1 MAFFICRMMKKKTK
15 SQEKKQQKKKCG
27 WLKWLLSSIQTKI
40 TVIFMLL
47 LLATIEIIGAY
58 FTRQMEQTSIDNFQ
72 TTIQLQSIVTEQLT
86 NQLVKNGKS
95 SDRMM
100 NQIVT
105 DYNNSSISEI
115 EVVDSKNVIRA
126 VSSLNEN
133 DRVGQLS
140 NNRDIREVIN
150 IGQTKTAV
158 TSDKTGSY
166 MVQITPL
173 TSGTNIVGAV
183 YVKASMADVFD
194 NLRNVSIMF
203 LTASLLA
210 VVVAAVASMF
220 ISRAIT
226 KPIEELRQQAMQ
238 VADGDYSAQVKIYSN
253 DELGQLGA
261 AFNTLSAR
269 IEQTQEQS
277 ESERRRLDSVLS
289 HMTDGV
295 IATDRH
301 GNVSIINQ
309 MAQDFLNIKA
319 DDAINKPISQ
329 ILGLGEEYTS
339 QDLISSQSDMQVT
352 VNGGANDEMILH
364 ASFTLIKRV
373 TGFVSGA
380 VCVLHDVTEQIKN
393 EDEQRQFVS
402 NVSHELRTPLTSVR
416 AYIEALNEGAWKDPE
431 IAPQFLQVTQD
442 ETERMIRMVNDL
454 LVLSRMDRGTTKLE
468 LEWVNFTDF
477 VSHLLNRFDM
487 IVEHDQG
494 EAQSESKRYVI
505 KRDLGN
511 QALWIEIDTDQMMRV
526 IDNIMNNAIKYSPD
540 GGTITVRLRQRQNQV
555 LLSIADQGLGIPR
568 KDLSKIFDRFYRAD
582 KARSRAQG
590 GTGLGLAIA
599 KEIVNV
605 HGGKIWADS
614 REGHGSTFYISLP
627 YEPMEEEDE
636 WDEV

>member
-1 MAFFICRMMKKKTK
+1 MKKKTK
-15 SQEKKQQKKKCG
+15 SQEKKQQKQKKKRG

-86 NQLVKNGKS
+86 NQLVKNSKS

-105 DYNNSSISEI
+105 DYNNSAISEI
-115 EVVDSKNVIRA
+115 EIVDSKNVIRA

-140 NNRDIREVIN
+140 SNRDIREVIN
-150 IGQTKTAV
+150 TGQIKTAV

-238 VADGDYSAQVKIYSN
+238 VADGDYSAQVQIYSN

-352 VNGGANDEMILH
+352 VNGGTNDEMILH

-416 AYIEALNEGAWKDPE
+416 AYIEALNEGAWKNPE

-494 EAQSESKRYVI
+494 EAQSESKQYVI

-540 GGTITVRLRQRQNQV
+540 GGTITVRLQQRQNQV

-599 KEIVNV
+599 KEIVNA

>member
-1 MAFFICRMMKKKTK
+1 MKKKTK
-15 SQEKKQQKKKCG
+15 SQEKKQQKQKKKRG

-105 DYNNSSISEI
+105 DYNNSAISEI

-150 IGQTKTAV
+150 AGQIKTAV

-238 VADGDYSAQVKIYSN
+238 VADGDYSAQVQIYSN

-352 VNGGANDEMILH
+352 VNGGTNDEMILH

-494 EAQSESKRYVI
+494 EAQSESKQYVI

-540 GGTITVRLRQRQNQV
+540 GGTITVRLQQRQNQV

-599 KEIVNV
+599 KEIVNA

>member
-1 MAFFICRMMKKKTK
+1 MKKKTK
-15 SQEKKQQKKKCG
+15 SQEKEQQKQKKKRG

-86 NQLVKNGKS
+86 NQLVKNSKS

-105 DYNNSSISEI
+105 DYNNSAISEI
-115 EVVDSKNVIRA
+115 EIVDSKNVIRA

-140 NNRDIREVIN
+140 SNRDIREVIN
-150 IGQTKTAV
+150 TGQIKTAV

-238 VADGDYSAQVKIYSN
+238 VADGDYSAQVQIYSN

-352 VNGGANDEMILH
+352 VNGGTNDEMILH

-494 EAQSESKRYVI
+494 EAQSESKQYVI

-540 GGTITVRLRQRQNQV
+540 GGTITVRLQQRQNQV
-555 LLSIADQGLGIPR
+555 LLSIADQGLGISR

-599 KEIVNV
+599 KEIVNA

>member
-261 AFNTLSAR
+261 TFNTLSAR

>member
-1 MAFFICRMMKKKTK
+1 MDGLMKKDKKARKEKVKKEKTNL
-15 SQEKKQQKKKCG
+15 
-27 WLKWLLSSIQTKI
+27 LKRAVSSIQTKI
-40 TVIFMLL
+40 ALIFMLL

-58 FTRQMEQTSIDNFQ
+58 FTRQMEQTSINNFQ
-72 TTIQLQSIVTEQLT
+72 TTIQLQPIVTDQLT
-86 NQLVKNGKS
+86 AQLVKNGKS
-95 SDRMM
+95 ADRKM
-100 NQIVT
+100 NQIIT
-105 DYNNSSISEI
+105 DYSNDAISEI
-115 EVVDSKNVIRA
+115 QVVDSKNVIRA
-126 VSSLNEN
+126 VSNLNDKN
-133 DRVGQLS
+133 RVGQLS
-140 NNRDIREVIN
+140 NNGDIREVIN
-150 IGQTKTAV
+150 SGQQKTQV
-158 TSDKTGSY
+158 TSDQKGSF
-166 MVQITPL
+166 MVQIVPL

-183 YVKASMADVFD
+183 YVRASMADVFN
-194 NLRNVSIMF
+194 NLRNISMMF

-210 VVVAAVASMF
+210 VVVAAIASIF

-226 KPIEELRQQAMQ
+226 RPIEELRQQAIQ
-238 VADGDYSAQVKIYSN
+238 VANGDYSTQVKIYSN

-261 AFNTLSAR
+261 AFNTLSVK
-269 IEQTQEQS
+269 IEQSNEQS

-301 GNVSIINQ
+301 GNVSIMNQ
-309 MAQDFLNIKA
+309 MAQDFLDVKA
-319 DDAINKPISQ
+319 EDAIKKPISQ
-329 ILGLGEEYTS
+329 VLGLGEDYTS
-339 QDLISSQSDMQVT
+339 QDLISNQSDMQVT
-352 VNGGANDEMILH
+352 VNAGTDDEMILH

-416 AYIEALNEGAWKDPE
+416 AYIEALNEGAWKDPA
-431 IAPQFLQVTQD
+431 IAPQFLDVTQK

-454 LVLSRMDRGTTKLE
+454 LVLSRMDRGATKLE
-468 LEWVNFTDF
+468 PEWVNFTDF

-494 EAQSESKRYVI
+494 EAQSDTKEYVI

-511 QALWIEIDTDQMMRV
+511 QALWVEIDTDQMMRV

-540 GGTITVRLRQRQNQV
+540 GGTITVRLTQNQNQI
-555 LLSIADQGLGIPR
+555 LLSISDQGLGIPR
-568 KDLSKIFDRFYRAD
+568 KDLGKIFDRFYRAD

-599 KEIVNV
+599 KEIVTA
-605 HGGKIWADS
+605 HGGRIWADS
-614 REGHGSTFYISLP
+614 REGHGSTFYIALP
-627 YEPMEEEDE
+627 YEPMDEEDE

>member
-1 MAFFICRMMKKKTK
+1 MKKKTK
-15 SQEKKQQKKKCG
+15 SQEKKQQQQKKKRG

-105 DYNNSSISEI
+105 DYNNSAISEI

-150 IGQTKTAV
+150 TGQIKTAV

-194 NLRNVSIMF
+194 NMRNVSIMF

-238 VADGDYSAQVKIYSN
+238 VADGDYSAQVQIYSN

-352 VNGGANDEMILH
+352 VNGGTNDEMILH

-494 EAQSESKRYVI
+494 EAQSESKQYVI

-540 GGTITVRLRQRQNQV
+540 GGTITVRLQQRQNQV

-599 KEIVNV
+599 KEIVNA

>member
-1 MAFFICRMMKKKTK
+1 M
-15 SQEKKQQKKKCG
+15 
-27 WLKWLLSSIQTKI
+27 KI

-58 FTRQMEQTSIDNFQ
+58 FTRQMEQTSIENFQ
-72 TTIQLQSIVTEQLT
+72 TTIQLQTIVTDQLT
-86 NQLVKNGKS
+86 NQLVKNGKTA
-95 SDRMM
+95 DRKM
-100 NQIVT
+100 NQIIT
-105 DYNNSSISEI
+105 DYNNDAISEI
-115 EVVDSKNVIRA
+115 QVIDNKNVIRA
-126 VSSLNEN
+126 VSNLNDK

-140 NNRDIREVIN
+140 SNSDVREVIN
-150 IGQTKTAV
+150 VGQPKTMV
-158 TSDKTGSY
+158 INSKKGNY
-166 MVQITPL
+166 MVQIVPL

-183 YVKASMADVFD
+183 YVRASMATVFA
-194 NLRNVSIMF
+194 NLRNISLMF
-203 LTASLLA
+203 LTATLLA
-210 VVVAAVASMF
+210 VLVAAVASLF

-226 KPIEELRQQAMQ
+226 QPIAELRQQAMQ
-238 VADGDYSAQVKIYSN
+238 VANGDYSTQVKIYSN
-253 DELGQLGA
+253 DELGQLGS

-269 IEQTQEQS
+269 IERSQEQS

-309 MAQDFLNIKA
+309 MAQDFLNLSA
-319 DDAINKPISQ
+319 DEAINKPISQ
-329 ILGLGEEYTS
+329 VLGLGDDYTS

-352 VNGGANDEMILH
+352 VNKGTPDEMILH

-416 AYIEALNEGAWKDPE
+416 AYIEALSEGAWKDPE
-431 IAPQFLQVTQD
+431 IAPKFLQVTQE

-454 LVLSRMDRGTTKLE
+454 LVLSRMDRGTTKPD

-487 IVEHDQG
+487 IVEHDKKDPKTN
-494 EAQSESKRYVI
+494 EKKYEI
-505 KRDLGN
+505 KRELGN

-540 GGTITVRLRQRQNQV
+540 GGTITVRLKQNQNWV
-555 LLSIADQGLGIPR
+555 LLSISDQGLGIPR
-568 KDLSKIFDRFYRAD
+568 KDLGKIFDRFYRAD

-599 KEIVNV
+599 KEIVTA
-605 HGGKIWADS
+605 HGGRIWADS

-627 YEPMEEEDE
+627 YEPMDEEDE

>member
-1 MAFFICRMMKKKTK
+1 MKKIRIR
-15 SQEKKQQKKKCG
+15 
-27 WLKWLLSSIQTKI
+27 LKRIFSSIQMKI
-40 TVIFMLL
+40 TLIFMLL

-58 FTRQMEQTSIDNFQ
+58 FTRQMEQTSIENFQ
-72 TTIQLQSIVTEQLT
+72 TTIQLQTIVTDQLT
-86 NQLVKNGKS
+86 NQLVKNGKTA
-95 SDRMM
+95 DRKM
-100 NQIVT
+100 NQIIT
-105 DYNNSSISEI
+105 DYNNDAISEI
-115 EVVDSKNVIRA
+115 QVIDNKNVIRA
-126 VSSLNEN
+126 VSNLNDK

-140 NNRDIREVIN
+140 SNSDVREVIN
-150 IGQTKTAV
+150 VGQPKTMV
-158 TSDKTGSY
+158 INSKKGNY
-166 MVQITPL
+166 MVQIVPL

-183 YVKASMADVFD
+183 YVRASMATVFA
-194 NLRNVSIMF
+194 NLRNISLMF
-203 LTASLLA
+203 LTATFLA
-210 VVVAAVASMF
+210 VLVAAVASLF

-226 KPIEELRQQAMQ
+226 QPIAELRQQAMQ
-238 VADGDYSAQVKIYSN
+238 VANGDYSTQVKIYSN
-253 DELGQLGA
+253 DELGQLGS

-269 IEQTQEQS
+269 IERSQEQS

-309 MAQDFLNIKA
+309 MAQDFLNLSA
-319 DDAINKPISQ
+319 DEAINKPISQ
-329 ILGLGEEYTS
+329 VLGLGDDYTS

-352 VNGGANDEMILH
+352 VNKGTPDEMILH

-416 AYIEALNEGAWKDPE
+416 AYIEALSEGAWKDPE
-431 IAPQFLQVTQD
+431 IAPKFLQVTQE

-454 LVLSRMDRGTTKLE
+454 LVLSRMDRGTTKPD

-487 IVEHDQG
+487 IVEHDKKDPKTN
-494 EAQSESKRYVI
+494 EKKYEI
-505 KRDLGN
+505 KRELGN

-540 GGTITVRLRQRQNQV
+540 GGTITVRLKQNQNWV
-555 LLSIADQGLGIPR
+555 LLSISDQGLGIPR
-568 KDLSKIFDRFYRAD
+568 KDLGKIFDRFYRAD

-599 KEIVNV
+599 KEIVTA
-605 HGGKIWADS
+605 HGGRIWADS

-627 YEPMEEEDE
+627 YEPMDEEDE

>member
-1 MAFFICRMMKKKTK
+1 MKKKTK
-15 SQEKKQQKKKCG
+15 SQEKKQQQQKKKRG

-86 NQLVKNGKS
+86 NQLVKNSKS

-105 DYNNSSISEI
+105 DYNNSAISEI
-115 EVVDSKNVIRA
+115 EIVDSKNVIRA

-140 NNRDIREVIN
+140 SNRDIREVIN
-150 IGQTKTAV
+150 TGQIKTAV

-238 VADGDYSAQVKIYSN
+238 VADGDYSAQVQIYSN

-352 VNGGANDEMILH
+352 VNGGTNDEMILH

-494 EAQSESKRYVI
+494 EAQSESKQYVI

-540 GGTITVRLRQRQNQV
+540 GGTITVRLQQRQNQV

-599 KEIVNV
+599 KEIVNA

-627 YEPMEEEDE
+627 YEPMEEEGE

>member
-1 MAFFICRMMKKKTK
+1 MMKKKTK

-86 NQLVKNGKS
+86 NQLVKNGKN

>member
-1 MAFFICRMMKKKTK
+1 MKKKTK
-15 SQEKKQQKKKCG
+15 SQEKKQQKRKQS

-105 DYNNSSISEI
+105 DYNNSAISEI

-150 IGQTKTAV
+150 TGQTKTAV

-238 VADGDYSAQVKIYSN
+238 VADGDYSAQVQIYSN

-339 QDLISSQSDMQVT
+339 QDLISSQSDMQVM

-540 GGTITVRLRQRQNQV
+540 GGTITIRLQQRQNQV

-599 KEIVNV
+599 KEIVNA

>member
-1 MAFFICRMMKKKTK
+1 MKKIRIR
-15 SQEKKQQKKKCG
+15 
-27 WLKWLLSSIQTKI
+27 LKRIFSSIQMKI
-40 TVIFMLL
+40 TLIFMLL

-58 FTRQMEQTSIDNFQ
+58 FTRQMEQTSIENFQ
-72 TTIQLQSIVTEQLT
+72 TTIQLQTIVTDQLT
-86 NQLVKNGKS
+86 NQLVKNGKTA
-95 SDRMM
+95 DRKM
-100 NQIVT
+100 NQIIT
-105 DYNNSSISEI
+105 DYNNDAISEI
-115 EVVDSKNVIRA
+115 QVIDNKNVIRA
-126 VSSLNEN
+126 VSNLNDK

-140 NNRDIREVIN
+140 SNSDVREVIN
-150 IGQTKTAV
+150 VGQPKTMV
-158 TSDKTGSY
+158 INSKKGNY
-166 MVQITPL
+166 MVQIVPL

-183 YVKASMADVFD
+183 YVRASMATVFA
-194 NLRNVSIMF
+194 NLRNISLMF
-203 LTASLLA
+203 LTATLLA
-210 VVVAAVASMF
+210 VLVAAVASLF

-226 KPIEELRQQAMQ
+226 QPIAELRQQAMQ
-238 VADGDYSAQVKIYSN
+238 VANGDYSTQVKIYSN
-253 DELGQLGA
+253 DELGQLGS

-269 IEQTQEQS
+269 IERSQEQS

-309 MAQDFLNIKA
+309 MAQDFLNLSA
-319 DDAINKPISQ
+319 DEAINKPISQ
-329 ILGLGEEYTS
+329 VLGLGDDYTS

-352 VNGGANDEMILH
+352 VNKGTPDEMILH

-416 AYIEALNEGAWKDPE
+416 AYIEALSEGAWKDPE
-431 IAPQFLQVTQD
+431 IAPKFLQVTQE

-454 LVLSRMDRGTTKLE
+454 LVLSRMDRGTTKPD

-487 IVEHDQG
+487 IVEHDKKDPKTN
-494 EAQSESKRYVI
+494 EKKYEI
-505 KRDLGN
+505 KRELGN

-540 GGTITVRLRQRQNQV
+540 GGTITVRLKQNQNWV
-555 LLSIADQGLGIPR
+555 LLSISDQGLGIPR
-568 KDLSKIFDRFYRAD
+568 KDLGKIFDRFYRAD

-599 KEIVNV
+599 KEIVTA
-605 HGGKIWADS
+605 HGGRIWADS

-627 YEPMEEEDE
+627 YEPMDEEDE

>member
-1 MAFFICRMMKKKTK
+1 MKKIRIR
-15 SQEKKQQKKKCG
+15 
-27 WLKWLLSSIQTKI
+27 LKRIFSSIQMKI
-40 TVIFMLL
+40 TLIFMLL

-58 FTRQMEQTSIDNFQ
+58 FTRQMEQTSIENFQ
-72 TTIQLQSIVTEQLT
+72 TTIQLQTIVTDQLT
-86 NQLVKNGKS
+86 NQLVKNGKTA
-95 SDRMM
+95 DRKM
-100 NQIVT
+100 NQIIT
-105 DYNNSSISEI
+105 DYNNDAISEI
-115 EVVDSKNVIRA
+115 QVIDNKNVIRA
-126 VSSLNEN
+126 VSNLNDK

-140 NNRDIREVIN
+140 SNSDVREVIN
-150 IGQTKTAV
+150 VGQPKPMLIN
-158 TSDKTGSY
+158 SKKGNY
-166 MVQITPL
+166 MVQIVPL

-183 YVKASMADVFD
+183 YVRASMATVFA
-194 NLRNVSIMF
+194 NLRNISLMF
-203 LTASLLA
+203 LTATLLA
-210 VVVAAVASMF
+210 VLVAAVASLF

-226 KPIEELRQQAMQ
+226 QPIAELRQQAMQ
-238 VADGDYSAQVKIYSN
+238 VANGDYSTQVKIYSN
-253 DELGQLGA
+253 DELGQLGS

-269 IEQTQEQS
+269 IERSQEQS

-309 MAQDFLNIKA
+309 MAQDFLNLSA
-319 DDAINKPISQ
+319 DEAINKPISQ
-329 ILGLGEEYTS
+329 VLGLGDDYTS

-352 VNGGANDEMILH
+352 VNKGTPDEMILH

-416 AYIEALNEGAWKDPE
+416 AYIEALSEGAWKDPE
-431 IAPQFLQVTQD
+431 IAPKFLQVTQE

-454 LVLSRMDRGTTKLE
+454 LVLSRMDRGTTKPD

-487 IVEHDQG
+487 IVEHDKKDPKTN
-494 EAQSESKRYVI
+494 EKKYEI
-505 KRDLGN
+505 KRELGN

-540 GGTITVRLRQRQNQV
+540 GGTITVRLKQNQNWV
-555 LLSIADQGLGIPR
+555 LLSISDQGLGIPR
-568 KDLSKIFDRFYRAD
+568 KDLGKIFDRFYRAD

-599 KEIVNV
+599 KEIVTA
-605 HGGKIWADS
+605 HGGRIWADS

-627 YEPMEEEDE
+627 YEPMDEEDE

>member
-1 MAFFICRMMKKKTK
+1 MKKIRIR
-15 SQEKKQQKKKCG
+15 
-27 WLKWLLSSIQTKI
+27 LKRIFSSIQMKI

-58 FTRQMEQTSIDNFQ
+58 FTRQMEQTSIENFQ
-72 TTIQLQSIVTEQLT
+72 TTIQLQTIVTDQLT
-86 NQLVKNGKS
+86 NQLVKNGKTA
-95 SDRMM
+95 DRKM
-100 NQIVT
+100 NQIIT
-105 DYNNSSISEI
+105 DYNNDAISEI
-115 EVVDSKNVIRA
+115 QVIDNKNVIRA
-126 VSSLNEN
+126 VSNLNDK

-140 NNRDIREVIN
+140 SNSDVREVIN
-150 IGQTKTAV
+150 VGQPKTMV
-158 TSDKTGSY
+158 INSKKGNY
-166 MVQITPL
+166 MVQIVPL

-183 YVKASMADVFD
+183 YVRASMATVFA
-194 NLRNVSIMF
+194 NLRNISLMF
-203 LTASLLA
+203 LTATLLA
-210 VVVAAVASMF
+210 VLVAAVASFF

-226 KPIEELRQQAMQ
+226 QPIAELRQQAMQ
-238 VADGDYSAQVKIYSN
+238 VANGDYSTQVKIYSN
-253 DELGQLGA
+253 DELGQLGS

-269 IEQTQEQS
+269 IERSQEQS

-309 MAQDFLNIKA
+309 MAQDFLNLSA
-319 DDAINKPISQ
+319 DEAINKPISQ
-329 ILGLGEEYTS
+329 VLGLGDDYTS

-352 VNGGANDEMILH
+352 VNKGTPDEMILH

-416 AYIEALNEGAWKDPE
+416 AYIEALSEGAWKDPE
-431 IAPQFLQVTQD
+431 IAPKFLQVTQE

-454 LVLSRMDRGTTKLE
+454 LVLSRMDRGTTKPD

-487 IVEHDQG
+487 IVEHDKKDPKTN
-494 EAQSESKRYVI
+494 EKKYEI
-505 KRDLGN
+505 KRELGN

-540 GGTITVRLRQRQNQV
+540 GGTITVRLKQNQNWV
-555 LLSIADQGLGIPR
+555 LLSISDQGLGIPR
-568 KDLSKIFDRFYRAD
+568 KDLGKIFDRFYRAD

-599 KEIVNV
+599 KEIVTA
-605 HGGKIWADS
+605 HGGRIWADS

-627 YEPMEEEDE
+627 YEPMDEEDE

>member
-1 MAFFICRMMKKKTK
+1 MMKKKTK
-15 SQEKKQQKKKCG
+15 SQEKKQQKRKQS

-105 DYNNSSISEI
+105 DYNNSAISEI

-150 IGQTKTAV
+150 TGQTKTAV

-238 VADGDYSAQVKIYSN
+238 VADGDYSAQVQIYSN

-339 QDLISSQSDMQVT
+339 QDLISSQSDMQVM

-540 GGTITVRLRQRQNQV
+540 GGTITIRLQQRQNQV

-599 KEIVNV
+599 KEIVNA

>member
-1 MAFFICRMMKKKTK
+1 MKKIRIR
-15 SQEKKQQKKKCG
+15 
-27 WLKWLLSSIQTKI
+27 LKRIFSSIQMKI
-40 TVIFMLL
+40 TLIFMLL

-58 FTRQMEQTSIDNFQ
+58 FTRQMEQTSIENFQ
-72 TTIQLQSIVTEQLT
+72 TTIQLQTIVTDQLT
-86 NQLVKNGKS
+86 NQLVKNGKTA
-95 SDRMM
+95 DRKM
-100 NQIVT
+100 NQIIT
-105 DYNNSSISEI
+105 DYNNDAISEI
-115 EVVDSKNVIRA
+115 QVIDNKNVIRA
-126 VSSLNEN
+126 VSNLNDK

-140 NNRDIREVIN
+140 SNSDVREVIN
-150 IGQTKTAV
+150 VGQPKTMV
-158 TSDKTGSY
+158 INSKKGNY
-166 MVQITPL
+166 MVQIVPL

-183 YVKASMADVFD
+183 YVRASMATVFA
-194 NLRNVSIMF
+194 NLRNISLMF
-203 LTASLLA
+203 LTATLLA
-210 VVVAAVASMF
+210 VLVAAVASLF

-226 KPIEELRQQAMQ
+226 QPIAELRQQAMQ
-238 VADGDYSAQVKIYSN
+238 VANGDYSTQVKIYSN
-253 DELGQLGA
+253 DELGQLGS

-269 IEQTQEQS
+269 IERSQEQS

-309 MAQDFLNIKA
+309 MAQDFLNLSA
-319 DDAINKPISQ
+319 DEAINKPISQ
-329 ILGLGEEYTS
+329 VLGLGDDYTS

-352 VNGGANDEMILH
+352 VNKGTPDEMILH

-416 AYIEALNEGAWKDPE
+416 AYIEALSEGAWKDPE
-431 IAPQFLQVTQD
+431 IAPKFLQVTQE

-454 LVLSRMDRGTTKLE
+454 LVLSRMDRGTTKPD

-487 IVEHDQG
+487 IVEHDKKDPKTN
-494 EAQSESKRYVI
+494 EKKYEI
-505 KRDLGN
+505 KRELGN
-511 QALWIEIDTDQMMRV
+511 QTLWIEIDTDQMMRV

-540 GGTITVRLRQRQNQV
+540 GGTITVRLKQNQNWV
-555 LLSIADQGLGIPR
+555 LLSISDQGLGIPR
-568 KDLSKIFDRFYRAD
+568 KDLGKIFDRFYRAD

-599 KEIVNV
+599 KEIVTA
-605 HGGKIWADS
+605 HGGRIWADS

-627 YEPMEEEDE
+627 YEPMDEEDE